1 MKLMDWFLRLALIVL
16 FFSGVTEGNRV
27 CGGKFRAKAGREG
40 MLLWIDGKSQGLIP
54 KHHSFWETH

>member
-1 MKLMDWFLRLALIVL
+1 VL